1 MTEPTPPQGLRLAP
15 EQSSALPV
23 EHRCGGTD
31 DCTCAAAATIDAL
44 ASTAGTGPLA
54 GWRVLVPRPTAGQS
68 GAAVALAASGATP
81 ELVPLIAIEPPAQTG
96 PLDDALLA
104 LGAGWYRWL
113 VVTSGAAVPVLA
125 GRAAVAGRT
134 LATLVADGG
143 VRVAAVGPGTARAL
157 AEADVATDLTPRGPS
172 TGAALAAQWPPPP
185 ADAQH
190 SAAPTSSLPGDVV
203 PSDARSRPEVTSS
216 AGQRAGA
223 DDGEAGD
230 GRPPRVLFARGDLA
244 ASTVA
249 DGLRARGW
257 QVDEVVAYRTVTAP
271 PPPDDVRADWRA
283 GRIRAALLT
292 SASTVRALVEHLGA
306 PPDGTLLVAIGPT
319 TAAEARRAGL
329 PLAATADEQT
339 MSGLVAA
346 LARAA
351 ADAPDPHPHHREESP

>member
-1 MTEPTPPQGLRLAP
+1 MSDR
-15 EQSSALPV
+15 
-23 EHRCGGTD
+23 TD
-31 DCTCAAAATIDAL
+31 DRTDARADDGICGAEATVAAL
-44 ASTAGTGPLA
+44 ASTAGRGPLR

-68 GAAVALAASGATP
+68 GAAVALAAAGAAP
-81 ELVPLIAIEPPAQTG
+81 ELVPLIAIDPPEETG

-125 GRAAVAGRT
+125 DRAAAAGRT
-134 LATLVADGG
+134 LAALVADG
-143 VRVAAVGPGTARAL
+143 RTQVAAVGPGTARAL

-172 TGAALAAQWPPPP
+172 TGAALAAQWPPAPP
-185 ADAQH
+185 AEPGAGTDA
-190 SAAPTSSLPGDVV
+190 A
-203 PSDARSRPEVTSS
+203 
-216 AGQRAGA
+216 
-223 DDGEAGD
+223 AGD
-230 GRPPRVLFARGDLA
+230 ERPARVLFARGDLA

-271 PPPDDVRADWRA
+271 PPPDDVRDDWRA

-306 PPDGTLLVAIGPT
+306 PPAGTLLVAIGPT
-319 TAAEARRAGL
+319 TAAEARRRGL

-339 MSGLVAA
+339 MSALVAA

-351 ADAPDPHPHHREESP
+351 ADAPDPNPDEESP